1 MDEKKEVS
9 TIRTVQQGEGELQK
23 PNQLEQSD
31 RLEQFEQLEQS
42 KQLDQLEQLEQSEQ
56 LKQPKQQEA
65 GSKIPLLV
73 LVGPTAVGKTALS
86 IELAKRYNAEIISG
100 DSMQVYRGMDIGT
113 AKIKEDERE
122 GIVHHLIDICNPE
135 EAFSAAD
142 FQAKA
147 KALIE
152 DIHSRGKL
160 PFVVGGTGL
169 YIESLCYEFRFV
181 DHGSDEQFRTEMEQY
196 AAEYGNEALHQRLAA
211 VDAEAAER
219 LHYNDT
225 RRVIRALEVHHVTGK
240 PYSEHQSGQERGQHK
255 VSPYNVIILG
265 LTRDR
270 GALYE
275 RIEQRIDQ
283 MLEEGLVDE
292 VQALLN
298 KPAPMHAVPRQALG
312 YKEIIAYLQGEISY
326 ERAVELLKRDTRRFA
341 KRQLSWF
348 RHMQDLH
355 WVDMDE
361 NFEEI
366 LQSIHAIIAGKF
378 QGHLEY
384 STNQS
389 LK

>member
-1 MDEKKEVS
+1 MLEGS
-9 TIRTVQQGEGELQK
+9 QICTVQHIETQ
-23 PNQLEQSD
+23 EQNN
-31 RLEQFEQLEQS
+31 
-42 KQLDQLEQLEQSEQ
+42 
-56 LKQPKQQEA
+56 
-65 GSKIPLLV
+65 KIPLLV

-86 IELAKRYNAEIISG
+86 IELAQRYNAEIISG

-113 AKIKEDERE
+113 AKIKENERE
-122 GIVHHLIDICNPE
+122 GIVHHLIDICDPE
-135 EAFSAAD
+135 DSFSAAD
-142 FQAKA
+142 FQARA

-169 YIESLCYEFRFV
+169 YIESLCYQYRFV
-181 DHGSDEQFRTEMEQY
+181 DHGSDEAFRMEME
-196 AAEYGNEALHQRLAA
+196 AFAEEHGNEALHQKLEA
-211 VDAEAAER
+211 VDPAAAAR
-219 LHYNDT
+219 LHPNDV
-225 RRVIRALEVHHVTGK
+225 RRIIRALEVFHLTGK
-240 PYSEHQSGQERGQHK
+240 PFSEHQSGQERGQEK
-255 VSPYNVIILG
+255 ESPYHLVILG

-270 GALYE
+270 SKLYE
-275 RIEQRIDQ
+275 RVEQRIDQ
-283 MLEEGLVDE
+283 MLDEGLVEE
-292 VQALLN
+292 VRTLLAR
-298 KPAPMHAVPRQALG
+298 KLPMHAVPRQALG
-312 YKEIIAYLQGEISY
+312 YKEMIAYLEGAISY

-366 LQSIHAIIAGKF
+366 LQAIHAIIAGKF

-389 LK
+389 FK

>member
-1 MDEKKEVS
+1 MEGS
-9 TIRTVQQGEGELQK
+9 QIRTVQHIETQVQ
-23 PNQLEQSD
+23 NN
-31 RLEQFEQLEQS
+31 
-42 KQLDQLEQLEQSEQ
+42 
-56 LKQPKQQEA
+56 
-65 GSKIPLLV
+65 KIPLLV

-113 AKIKEDERE
+113 AKIKEDERD
-122 GIVHHLIDICNPE
+122 GIVHHLIDICDPE
-135 EAFSAAD
+135 DSFSAAD
-142 FQAKA
+142 FQARA

-181 DHGSDEQFRTEMEQY
+181 DHGSDDAFRLEME
-196 AAEYGNEALHQRLAA
+196 AFAEEHGNEALHQKLEA
-211 VDAEAAER
+211 VDAAAAAR
-219 LHYNDT
+219 LHPNDV
-225 RRVIRALEVHHVTGK
+225 RRMIRALEVFHLTGK
-240 PYSEHQSGQERGQHK
+240 PFSEHQSGQERGQEK
-255 VSPYNVIILG
+255 ESPYNLVILG

-270 GALYE
+270 SKLYE

-283 MLEEGLVDE
+283 MLEEGLVEE
-292 VQALLN
+292 VQALL
-298 KPAPMHAVPRQALG
+298 ARDLPMHAVPRQALG
-312 YKEIIAYLQGEISY
+312 YKEIIAYLEGDISY

-366 LQSIHAIIAGKF
+366 LQAIHAIIAGKF

-389 LK
+389 FK